1 MAAFTELVKRN
12 IRIYLRDRGAVFFS
26 LLSMLIVILLM
37 VLFLGEMNI
46 SAITGML
53 EELPGR
59 DAAQDKTNAELL
71 VLQWTCAGVLS
82 INAVSVTLS
91 VLTAMIRD
99 KENGTLWSIYTSPV
113 SRLSIALSYVCA
125 AWISSII
132 ICTLTL
138 VLSEVYCVMQGAA
151 AFTAVQH
158 LQLLA
163 MIAVNSFTYACIMY
177 FLAVIVRSEGAWS
190 GLGTIIGTL
199 VGFLGGIYLPIG
211 SLAEGIGT
219 VLKSTPILYGTVMFR
234 KIMTDHALETC
245 FEGAPSEMSEEYCK
259 VMGISLEAFGFN
271 VNAGGCLGILIACG
285 IVFLLLGAAVTKYG
299 RQKDR

>member
-1 MAAFTELVKRN
+1 MAAFMELVRRN
-12 IRIYLRDRGAVFFS
+12 TRIYLRDRGAVFFS

-37 VLFLGEMNI
+37 VLFLGDSNI
-46 SAITGML
+46 SAITDVL
-53 EELPGR
+53 AELPGR
-59 DAAQDKTNAELL
+59 DTDLDRANAERL

-125 AWISSII
+125 AWVSSMI

-138 VLSEVYCVMQGAA
+138 LLGEVYCVMQGAA
-151 AFTAVQH
+151 AFTLVQH
-158 LQLLA
+158 FQLLG

-177 FLAVIVRSEGAWS
+177 FLAALVRSEGAWS

-211 SLAEGIGT
+211 AIADSIAG
-219 VLKSTPILYGTVMFR
+219 VLRSTPILYGTVMFR
-234 KIMTDHALETC
+234 QLMTKDAVDTC
-245 FEGAPSEMSEEYCK
+245 FAGTPAELTEEYEE
-259 VMGISLEAFGFN
+259 VMGITLTAFGYE
-271 VNAGGCLGILIACG
+271 VNIAVCLAILFACG
-285 IVFLLLGAAVTKYG
+285 IVFLLLGAAATRSG
-299 RQKDR
+299 RKRG